1 MDYTVNPNHPGGA
14 AANGGQCLI
23 HQNPGNNQ
31 DTIDTTTQSP
41 IQFIAGS
48 NNPFVGTS
56 IQANDHILT
65 SDSIVTI
72 PLYDGLT
79 VPASGSSVTIIGFLQ
94 VFIDTVDNQ
103 GNITATVLNVSGC
116 GSSVSATAAA
126 VQGAA
131 TSVPVRLVQAQ

>member
-1 MDYTVNPNHPGGA
+1 VDYSVNPNLPGGA

-23 HQNPGNNQ
+23 HQNPGTGQ
-31 DTIDTTTQSP
+31 DSIDALTQSP

-56 IQANDHILT
+56 IQTNDHILT

-72 PLYDGLT
+72 PLYDGST
-79 VPASGSSVTIIGFLQ
+79 VPALGSSVTIIGFLQ
-94 VFIDTVDNQ
+94 VFINTVDNQ

-116 GSSVSATAAA
+116 GSSPPSPVAA

-131 TSVPVRLVQAQ
+131 TSVPVRLVQSP